1 MAKNIAYD
9 ESTIEK
15 FDSIGIIRQRP
26 TVYIHAIGQKGV
38 FKMVLEALDNSI
50 DEFMMGRGKVITVN
64 IDNNAHTVEVI
75 DNGAGIPIGK
85 LEDILCNLG
94 CGGKFDASSYE
105 FSIGMNGMGTT
116 IMNALSD
123 KFICEVWRDNKHA
136 LIEYSKGRKVSDLK
150 IEPSKD
156 NRTGTRILFRPDIT
170 ILYDIN
176 MQYETYLN
184 CFDLWCYVHPG
195 MTIDFTYNGKRHT
208 LCHPEGLEGYMSNN
222 IIKARKYRQIT
233 HPIIL
238 NGKTESIKAH
248 EFEIPQEDG
257 SVKKEVKNTEIKME
271 YQVFFTW
278 CTNVHS
284 ESIESMA
291 NGLKTYSG
299 GTHETG
305 FRAAVTDAIKRYIA
319 NNNLLPA
326 KSKIEIDG
334 SDIRESLVALVAVKH
349 SQPLFSGQT
358 KDELSN
364 TDIQFWMKS
373 NISKQ
378 FLVWLTDNSRVAN
391 EICKLI
397 ITNAKA
403 RAAAKAAKD
412 NIIKAGG
419 KISTITINPKKY
431 NGCKSTNPEE
441 CELFIVEGDSA
452 GGSAKEARNTD
463 NQAVFRIRGKI
474 QNILKSNNP
483 TLADELKMLI
493 DIMGCGVGPNF
504 DINKLRFHKIIK
516 ANDADSDGD
525 HISTLI
531 DGFFFKMF
539 PQIVQ
544 AGYLYEA
551 KPPLYQL
558 TFGKG
563 SNAKSIFIPNQYYFQ
578 KAVSAI
584 ATGAFDLCTNKTN
597 IVLSKELAEKYIS
610 KLDGFKDYMD
620 QYAKQICLEPELLE
634 FIVRYYDDVCNGNYK
649 VIESLGYDVTVVSK
663 ADSYLHLNFD
673 RDYEHYFMVIDSIFY
688 ENIYRPI
695 TKKLC
700 DIYLMNVKFKG
711 KKTGTYYGGST
722 YRNSCFLNDL
732 LMGRGIETSRIKG
745 LGESDPSELRYYM
758 FNPDTRV
765 INKIHLD
772 DVEKAGKA
780 FDIFLGNNI
789 EAKKQM
795 FITEHDVTYVS
806 DD

>member
-1 MAKNIAYD
+1 MNGGSHVTGVHMAMTKAIKDY
-9 ESTIEK
+9 IEK
-15 FDSIGIIRQRP
+15 
-26 TVYIHAIGQKGV
+26 
-38 FKMVLEALDNSI
+38 
-50 DEFMMGRGKVITVN
+50 
-64 IDNNAHTVEVI
+64 
-75 DNGAGIPIGK
+75 
-85 LEDILCNLG
+85 
-94 CGGKFDASSYE
+94 
-105 FSIGMNGMGTT
+105 
-116 IMNALSD
+116 
-123 KFICEVWRDNKHA
+123 
-136 LIEYSKGRKVSDLK
+136 
-150 IEPSKD
+150 
-156 NRTGTRILFRPDIT
+156 
-170 ILYDIN
+170 
-176 MQYETYLN
+176 
-184 CFDLWCYVHPG
+184 
-195 MTIDFTYNGKRHT
+195 
-208 LCHPEGLEGYMSNN
+208 NN
-222 IIKARKYRQIT
+222 IIPKNAK
-233 HPIIL
+233 
-238 NGKTESIKAH
+238 
-248 EFEIPQEDG
+248 FDVDG
-257 SVKKEVKNTEIKME
+257 NDVRETLAV
-271 YQVFFTW
+271 VL
-278 CTNVHS
+278 NVHHS
-284 ESIESMA
+284 DPKYTTQI
-291 NGLKTYSG
+291 K
-299 GTHETG
+299 
-305 FRAAVTDAIKRYIA
+305 DAMENK
-319 NNNLLPA
+319 
-326 KSKIEIDG
+326 
-334 SDIRESLVALVAVKH
+334 
-349 SQPLFSGQT
+349 
-358 KDELSN
+358 
-364 TDIQFWMKS
+364 DIQFF
-373 NISKQ
+373 ISSTLYPYLQ
-378 FLVWLTDNSRVAN
+378 NWLADNSRIAN
-391 EICKLI
+391 EICKLVI
-397 ITNAKA
+397 RSAKA

-584 ATGAFDLCTNKTN
+584 ATGAFELCTNKTN
-597 IVLSKELAEKYIS
+597 IVLSKELAEKYIF

-634 FIVRYYDDVCNGNYK
+634 FVVRYYNDVCNGNYK

-663 ADSYLHLNFD
+663 TDSYLHLNFD
-673 RDYEHYFMVIDSIFY
+673 RDYEHYFMVIDSVFH
-688 ENIYRPI
+688 ENIYLPI

-711 KKTGTYYGGST
+711 KKTGSYYGGST

-732 LMGRGIETSRIKG
+732 LMGRGIEVSRIKG

-765 INKIHLD
+765 INKIHLP

-789 EAKKQM
+789 EAKKKM
-795 FITEHDVTYVS
+795 FISEHDVAYVS